1 MKSKVKLILSKLTG
15 GSSLLNGMLIYSIGS
30 FGSRIINFAI
40 YPLLTFYLLKPELG
54 YYDLVINTIYLIIP
68 LATLQIGDGIYR
80 GTLPLSRIEDVKSV
94 ISSGLFIF
102 VITIFPLLFIIY
114 FVISSLYE
122 IEYGALILLMSFL
135 YSLNITLKQITR
147 GLRENRVYVTS
158 DILYSFFFV
167 SMIVVLMTTYNEKL
181 QGVFISF
188 IVTNLISILYILFK
202 SKIVKRV
209 DLRRVNMT
217 MSKKLL
223 NYSLPLIPNSISWW
237 LVGSVNTYIVL
248 TLLGLSSNGIY
259 AIAFKFSSIIYLMN
273 KVFSLAWQDY
283 VIMDNEKDEN
293 YKSKVINN
301 LLFFLTFIIFVI
313 ILLIRP
319 IINIIVSSDYYEAW
333 EYVPFLLIAS
343 LFSSLSTFYGAYYL
357 KWSSTNKIFITT
369 LWGAFTTI
377 ISSYF
382 LTLSFGLLGTSI
394 SMMLG
399 FMVVAFMRWY
409 DTRLILNIKFK
420 PKLLFMLLLI
430 AVSITLNYII

>member
-1 MKSKVKLILSKLTG
+1 
-15 GSSLLNGMLIYSIGS
+15 
-30 FGSRIINFAI
+30 
-40 YPLLTFYLLKPELG
+40 
-54 YYDLVINTIYLIIP
+54 
-68 LATLQIGDGIYR
+68 
-80 GTLPLSRIEDVKSV
+80 
-94 ISSGLFIF
+94 
-102 VITIFPLLFIIY
+102 
-114 FVISSLYE
+114 
-122 IEYGALILLMSFL
+122 
-135 YSLNITLKQITR
+135 
-147 GLRENRVYVTS
+147 
-158 DILYSFFFV
+158 
-167 SMIVVLMTTYNEKL
+167 
-181 QGVFISF
+181 
-188 IVTNLISILYILFK
+188 
-202 SKIVKRV
+202 
-209 DLRRVNMT
+209 MT

-430 AVSITLNYII
+430 AVSITLNYVI